1 MAKLLSLP
9 KPRLESSASLEEM
22 IYRRRS
28 VRNYAPKEVN
38 LEEIGQLL
46 WAVQGRADTPAY
58 RTTVP
63 SAGALYPLEVY
74 AVLID
79 GVYHYEPSE
88 HALRSLQ
95 DVDQRMELC
104 RAAYNQNFIRQAPL
118 TIVLTAVFARI
129 EGKYGRARG
138 PRYVYIEAGHA
149 AQNLLLQAV
158 ALGLGSVPVGAFDDQ
173 KVKSI
178 LRLPPNHEPLYLLP
192 VGRPR

>member
-1 MAKLLSLP
+1 
-9 KPRLESSASLEEM
+9 M

-28 VRNYAPKEVN
+28 VRNYAPEELN

-95 DVDQRMELC
+95 DIDQRMALC
-104 RAAYNQNFIRQAPL
+104 RAAYNKNLINQAPL
-118 TIVLTAVFARI
+118 TIVLAAVFERI
-129 EGKYGRARG
+129 GGKYGRARG

-173 KVKSI
+173 EVKSV
-178 LRLPPNHEPLYLLP
+178 LRIPPNHEPLYLLP
-192 VGRPR
+192 VGRLR

>member
-74 AVLID
+74 GCL
-79 GVYHYEPSE
+79 
-88 HALRSLQ
+88 SL
-95 DVDQRMELC
+95 
-104 RAAYNQNFIRQAPL
+104 
-118 TIVLTAVFARI
+118 
-129 EGKYGRARG
+129 
-138 PRYVYIEAGHA
+138 
-149 AQNLLLQAV
+149 
-158 ALGLGSVPVGAFDDQ
+158 
-173 KVKSI
+173 
-178 LRLPPNHEPLYLLP
+178 
-192 VGRPR
+192 